1 MRVSEQF
8 EFAVMNGTE
17 QSWRKGVL
25 LKLHGY
31 ARSGRAVALLLCL
44 CQLGMAVYAQTKG
57 PATGNELEQA
67 RQLAV
72 AGKLKQAEGLLQTV
86 IEQNPASAD
95 AHFLLGYVYFRDD
108 EPRKSLAAFTA
119 GARTRRP
126 GVNSLRVVASDY
138 VLLKDFTDASKWFGV
153 VAKEEPSNSDN
164 WYLLGRSQYNE
175 NRFQDAVNSFQRVL
189 ALRPRDVTAEN
200 NLGLAWQGMNEMAKA
215 KQAFQTAIAW
225 QGTHPAN
232 AQPFLNMGIV
242 LVDGGHPG
250 QAEQYLKS
258 AVSLAPENPK
268 IREQLGRAYQQ
279 QKKYAQAQ
287 AQLEAAVKLAPRA
300 AGLHFELGQ
309 IYYRRGLRS
318 EAQQQFKIC
327 QQLNGSHSSI
337 STPNPYSPR

>member
-1 MRVSEQF
+1 MKVIKPF
-8 EFAVMNGTE
+8 EFAGTSKVE
-17 QSWRKGVL
+17 RAWKGGLFRQV
-25 LKLHGY
+25 G
-31 ARSGRAVALLLCL
+31 AWPRAGRTVEILLCL
-44 CQLGMAVYAQTKG
+44 CLLCLAGYGQTAE
-57 PATGNELEQA
+57 PTTGSQIEQA

-72 AGKLKQAEGLLQTV
+72 AGKLKEAEGLLLAV
-86 IEQNPASAD
+86 IRQDPTSAD
-95 AHFLLGYVYFRDD
+95 AQFLLGYVYFRDD
-108 EPRKSLAAFTA
+108 EPRRSLAAFTA

-153 VAKEEPSNSDN
+153 VAKEEPSNSEN

-175 NRFQDAVNSFQRVL
+175 NRFQEAANSFQRVL
-189 ALRPRDVTAEN
+189 VLRPRDVTAEN
-200 NLGLAWQGMNEMAKA
+200 NLGLAWQGMNEMTKA

-225 QGTHPAN
+225 QGAHPEN

-242 LVDGGHPG
+242 LVDSGHPR

-258 AVSLAPENPK
+258 AASLAPENPK

-279 QKKYAQAQ
+279 QKKYLQAQ